1 MNNILA
7 NCIILDSSCELITCG
22 KFSGQNEKIVD
33 HLLILN
39 KLGERLKNKLN
50 LYSKNLCGETSQ
62 GNSGLLCN
70 PKTRHRVQKY
80 RLTVSNNPSPVNSI
94 RTDTDIF
101 NRSLRFNIFFR
112 FTYPVFADYIF
123 NNNFSYGTC
132 L

>member
-1 MNNILA
+1 MNIILA

-39 KLGERLKNKLN
+39 KLGERLKNKLH

-70 PKTRHRVQKY
+70 PRTRHHVQKY
-80 RLTVSNNPSPVNSI
+80 SLTVSNPSPVNSI

-101 NRSLRFNIFFR
+101 NRSLHFNIFVR
-112 FTYPVFADYIF
+112 FTHPVSADYIF
-123 NNNFSYGTC
+123 NKNFSYGTC